1 MSKPLRTSERVRR
14 LAPSPI
20 RKFFGLVESMP
31 DAISLSIGE
40 PDFVTPW
47 SVREAGIFA
56 LEKGHTHYT
65 HNRGTLR
72 LRQEVA
78 SYLARRFG
86 VEYDPETEILMTVGV
101 SEALDLVCR
110 VLFEPGDAVLVVEPS
125 FVAYRPCAE
134 LAGATVVSVPTTED
148 DGFVPTRAR
157 LAPLAAG
164 AKALVLSYP
173 NNPTGAIMTRQQMRP
188 ITHLAER
195 EDLLV
200 IADEV
205 YAELTYDGE
214 PASFAAMPGMRE
226 RTVLLNG
233 FSKAFAMTGWR
244 LGWAAGPADIIEAM
258 TKVHAYTMMCVSASA
273 QEAAAEALRSGDH
286 EVARMRQEY
295 NQRRRM
301 VLGRLNA
308 MGLRCFEPRGAFY
321 TFPSIE
327 ATGLSSEEFA
337 ERLLREEKVAVVPGS
352 AFGECGEG
360 YVRCS
365 YAASLSELEEALKR
379 MERFV
384 ERCRKRRRPGRRS
397 RAR

>member
-1 MSKPLRTSERVRR
+1 MPKPPRTAARARR

-56 LEKGHTHYT
+56 LEKGYTHYT
-65 HNRGTLR
+65 NNRGTIGLR
-72 LRQEVA
+72 REVA
-78 SYLARRFG
+78 AYLARRFG
-86 VEYDPETEILMTVGV
+86 VEYNPDTEILVTVGV
-101 SEALDLVCR
+101 SEALDLACR
-110 VLFEPGDAVLVVEPS
+110 ALFDPGDTVLVVEPS

-134 LAGATVVSVPTTED
+134 LADARVITVPTYED
-148 DGFVPTRAR
+148 DSFVVTRAQ
-157 LAPLAAG
+157 LAPVARG

-173 NNPTGAIMTRQQMRP
+173 NNPTGAILTRQQMRP
-188 ITHLAER
+188 IASLVER

-200 IADEV
+200 ITDEV
-205 YAELTYDGE
+205 YAELTYDGD
-214 PASFAAMPGMRE
+214 PVSFASLPGMRE
-226 RTVLLNG
+226 RTIALNG

-244 LGWAAGPADIIEAM
+244 LGWAAAPADIIDAM
-258 TKVHAYTMMCVSASA
+258 TKIHAYTMMCASSST
-273 QEAAAEALRSGDH
+273 QEAAAEALHAGDA

-301 VLGRLNA
+301 VVSRLNA
-308 MGLRCFEPRGAFY
+308 MGLRCFEPQGAFY
-321 TFPSIE
+321 AFASIA
-327 ATGLSSEEFA
+327 ATGLTSERFC

-365 YAASLSELEEALKR
+365 YATSLPELEEALAR

-384 ERCRKRRRPGRRS
+384 GRCRKRGRPGRPI